1 MTRRLELIAT
11 AAFGLEAVVAREL
24 QDLGYTEQ
32 QVEDGRVTFIGD
44 ELAICRCNLWLRSAD
59 RVLVKIGSFPAFDF
73 GQLFDQVE
81 ALPWHEWLQ
90 VDSRFP
96 VSGKSVRSQLHHE
109 PTIQAITKKAIVE
122 SLKRSYERHWF
133 QESGTEYQV
142 EVSILKDQVLV
153 SLDTSGAGLHKRG
166 YRAHGGGLAPL
177 RETTAAALVLL
188 SYWNRER
195 PFLDP
200 FCGSGTIAIEAALIG
215 RNRAPGLSRNFLCES
230 WPQLTRLHWKE
241 SREEARDKILNK
253 PKFPLIASDIDDRV
267 LRLAETNTLQAGV
280 AGDIEFRPMDVLEL
294 KTSLE
299 FGVIITN
306 PPYGERMLD
315 DESAAEIYD
324 DMADAFEPLSTWS
337 IYVLTSHPGFERL
350 FRRRASRRRKL
361 YNGRIECHYFQYLG
375 QRPPWE
381 ITKDDAEPVA
391 NDDESPTN
399 DDQHDS

>member
-1 MTRRLELIAT
+1 M
-11 AAFGLEAVVAREL
+11 
-24 QDLGYTEQ
+24 
-32 QVEDGRVTFIGD
+32 
-44 ELAICRCNLWLRSAD
+44 
-59 RVLVKIGSFPAFDF
+59 
-73 GQLFDQVE
+73 
-81 ALPWHEWLQ
+81 
-90 VDSRFP
+90 
-96 VSGKSVRSQLHHE
+96 
-109 PTIQAITKKAIVE
+109 
-122 SLKRSYERHWF
+122 
-133 QESGTEYQV
+133 
-142 EVSILKDQVLV
+142 
-153 SLDTSGAGLHKRG
+153 
-166 YRAHGGGLAPL
+166 
-177 RETTAAALVLL
+177 
-188 SYWNRER
+188 
-195 PFLDP
+195 
-200 FCGSGTIAIEAALIG
+200 
-215 RNRAPGLSRNFLCES
+215 
-230 WPQLTRLHWKE
+230 
-241 SREEARDKILNK
+241 
-253 PKFPLIASDIDDRV
+253 
-267 LRLAETNTLQAGV
+267 

-375 QRPPWE
+375 PRPPWE